1 LLELGAGFH
10 PELSGRENIYL
21 NGSILGLTRREINAV
36 LADIIEFSGL
46 QDFVDS
52 PVKHYS
58 SGMYVR
64 LGFAVAV
71 HVNPEI
77 LMIDEVIAVGDEEF
91 QRRCFD
97 HLYQLRREGV
107 TIVMVSHS
115 PALIEQMCDQVSW
128 LDHGRLQM
136 TGTAPEVVRA
146 YLDRVNTAQNERL
159 AEASDESED
168 IVEQSARRWGTRE
181 IEVLGFELLDA
192 NGTVIASARAGDPLT
207 IRIRFR
213 AKDPVTQPVFGLGFT
228 TDNGVRVA
236 GPNTRFAG
244 VNTGLVRGEGYV
256 DYVTDRLALMP
267 GTWHLS
273 VAVVDETMLH
283 TYDHLDQFY
292 QFHVQPGSSYERFGI
307 VDLHGRWHVGS

>member
-1 LLELGAGFH
+1 MTTLGEDAPRLSTDAEAVPAEPAVVVADVSKRFRLYRERASSLKETITARFGRRASFEDFWALRDVSLSIAKGSTYGLIGHNGSGKSTLLRLMAGIHPPTTGTVRTEGRISALLELGAGFH

-36 LADIIEFSGL
+36 LGDIIEFSGL

-136 TGTAPEVVRA
+136 TGSAPEVVRA

-159 AEASDESED
+159 AEASDESEA

-181 IEVLGFELLDA
+181 IEVRGFELLDA
-192 NGTVIASARAGDPLT
+192 NGTAIASA
-207 IRIRFR
+207 
-213 AKDPVTQPVFGLGFT
+213 
-228 TDNGVRVA
+228 
-236 GPNTRFAG
+236 
-244 VNTGLVRGEGYV
+244 
-256 DYVTDRLALMP
+256 
-267 GTWHLS
+267 
-273 VAVVDETMLH
+273 
-283 TYDHLDQFY
+283 
-292 QFHVQPGSSYERFGI
+292 
-307 VDLHGRWHVGS
+307 